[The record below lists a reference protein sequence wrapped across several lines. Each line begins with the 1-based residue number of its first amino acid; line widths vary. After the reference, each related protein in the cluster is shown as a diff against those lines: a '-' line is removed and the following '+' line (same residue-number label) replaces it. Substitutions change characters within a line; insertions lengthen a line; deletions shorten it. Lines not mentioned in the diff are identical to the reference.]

1 MTQSMNSGIMSMMS
15 LAAATAS
22 TKATEAV
29 TPKVKVGLFLDKG
42 CFGNGPFCWARIL
55 NNSPQLELSLLDG
68 KDIQYGKLDD
78 LQLLVCPGGGGSR
91 QIDSMGPIGF
101 DRVQKFVEDGGCYL
115 GICAGSYN
123 AMNRPGR
130 FKFLPYDYIDNANGR
145 QGDLLVEIINDG
157 AKLLDLKAGRYIVD
171 YDGGNVMRPT
181 APTGKG
187 DSQVLVVFKSC
198 VSEHGRAPYNFMDT
212 PAVVF
217 GQYGKGKV
225 VASSF
230 HPELYESTYN
240 IAMGYIH
247 ALTNIKTVLEFPKK
261 DKHPLRVGFLTLACV
276 GPRSVREF
284 LELDKESAL
293 DVDIFS
299 IHEINDGRLRHY
311 DVVVMPDGEEAS
323 YKDMMEREFNKKQ
336 LQYFF
341 EQGGCIIASGN
352 GGKYLPLQDNIII
365 LPAGESF
372 VNACISFK

>member
-1 MTQSMNSGIMSMMS
+1 MCSS
-15 LAAATAS
+15 
-22 TKATEAV
+22 
-29 TPKVKVGLFLDKG
+29 
-42 CFGNGPFCWARIL
+42 
-55 NNSPQLELSLLDG
+55 
-68 KDIQYGKLDD
+68 D
-78 LQLLVCPGGGGSR
+78 L
-91 QIDSMGPIGF
+91 
-101 DRVQKFVEDGGCYL
+101 
-115 GICAGSYN
+115 
-123 AMNRPGR
+123 
-130 FKFLPYDYIDNANGR
+130 
-145 QGDLLVEIINDG
+145 
-157 AKLLDLKAGRYIVD
+157 IVD

-240 IAMGYIH
+240 IAMGYVH

-341 EQGGCIIASGN
+341 EQGGRIVASGN
-352 GGKYLPLQDNIII
+352 GGKYLPQQDNITI
-365 LPAGESF
+365 LPVGESF

>member
-1 MTQSMNSGIMSMMS
+1 M
-15 LAAATAS
+15 TAS
-22 TKATEAV
+22 STSTKNTQADLQ
-29 TPKVKVGLFLDKG
+29 KVKVGLFLDKG
-42 CFGNGPFCWARIL
+42 CFGNGPLRWARL
-55 NNSPQLELSLLDG
+55 LANSPQLELTLLDG
-68 KDIQYGKLDD
+68 KDIRYGKLDE

-91 QIDSMGPIGF
+91 QIDSMGPVGF
-101 DRVQKFVEDGGCYL
+101 DRVRKFVDDGGCYL

-145 QGDLLVEIINDG
+145 QGDLLVEITNEG
-157 AKLLDLKAGRYIVD
+157 AKLLNLKAGRYIVD

-187 DSQVLVVFKSC
+187 DSQILVVFKSC

-247 ALTNIKTVLEFPKK
+247 ALTGIKPVLEFPKK
-261 DKHPLRVGFLTLACV
+261 NIHPLRVGFLSLACV
-276 GPRSVREF
+276 GTRSTHEF
-284 LELDKESAL
+284 LELDKEPAL
-293 DVDIFS
+293 DVDVFS

-311 DVVVMPDGEEAS
+311 DVVVMPDGDESS
-323 YKDMMEREFNKKQ
+323 YSDLMARDFNKKQ
-336 LQYFF
+336 FQFFF
-341 EQGGCIIASGN
+341 EQGGRIVASGN
-352 GGKYLPLQDNIII
+352 GGKYLPQQDNIQV
-365 LPAGESF
+365 LPVGESF
-372 VNACISFK
+372 IDSCVSLIE